1 MKKIEL
7 KNNKAITLI
16 ALIITIIILLI
27 LAVVVTNELT
37 DKGLVKRAREAAFK
51 KEMSQIAEEFEIY
64 KTSKNIEEL
73 GNDVKIEPINAGSLL
88 KEMLKELESA
98 GKDEVEESELSK
110 INIESVIELSD
121 ILENL
126 KKEQNKYVIIVNDT
140 LYYVCSTSIEE
151 DEKAKWCTD
160 IGIPIWY
167 NSVIESSTGMNNTNG
182 DYENVNGI
190 YVCTP
195 QISKIAFSKYN
206 TRYVYADKNDNLVPG
221 SWINKEPEQN
231 WYDYANQKW
240 ANLYIE
246 NDGIDS
252 YWVWIPRY
260 VFKVVENQRIDARFV
275 DINNNYKDPDGNET
289 TWEELQEKGYQLPE
303 AFKFAETELPGYWVS
318 KYQLSE
324 HTTNDSYAVYFQ
336 TVSTMNTIK
345 VQNIETS
352 VAEVAE
358 YQYALNGEVM
368 HKSANGEDYTFTG
381 LAVGNKTINVTAL
394 NGDGEIV
401 GSYTYYFAV
410 AEVNKPDTSK
420 FDQDTT
426 FYVYYDENGIE
437 HNEIPVSQPPPA
449 NWYDYTTANWAN
461 IVTRNNGVESYWV
474 WIPRYQFQ
482 VNATTERT
490 LVRFV
495 KGTSTE
501 TETGYAIPEA
511 FTFAGEE
518 LTGYWIAKYQIS
530 EHESTPLVTAEMSG
544 GSNSIQVLEIT
555 GINIAE
561 NQIYEYYINGVKK
574 HEGTDPKENYV
585 FKGLEENKTYTVNII
600 VRNSKTHETKPNAYV
615 GAVTKKI
622 TTIGPNPP
630 DISKFD
636 KTTTYYVTY
645 AEDGTETRT
654 LMSEVEKAPDSWY
667 DYTNAKWAN
676 IVTTANGKTAYWVWI
691 PRYQFKTSSTEQ
703 KTIVK
708 FINGTGTEV
717 ETGYVIPEAF
727 TFAGKQLTGY
737 WIAKYQ
743 MSN

>member
-16 ALIITIIILLI
+16 ALVVTIIILII
-27 LAVVVTNELT
+27 LAGIGINELT
-37 DKGLVKRAREAAFK
+37 GSGLIKRAREAAFK
-51 KEMSQIAEEFEIY
+51 TEMQQISEEFEIY
-64 KTSKNIEEL
+64 KASKKIEEL
-73 GNDVKIEPINAGSLL
+73 GNDATFEVTNAGSLL
-88 KEMLKELESA
+88 KEMIEALESA
-98 GKDEVEESELSK
+98 DEGETEETELSK

-126 KKEQNKYVIIVNDT
+126 KKKQNDYVIIVNDT
-140 LYYVCSTSIEE
+140 LYYVCSTSIQE
-151 DEKAKWCTD
+151 DEKAQWCID

-167 NSVIESSTGMNNTNG
+167 NSGIVSSTGMNNTKG
-182 DYENVNGI
+182 DYEYVNGI

-195 QISKIAFSKYN
+195 QINKLAFSKYN
-206 TRYVYADKNDNLVPG
+206 TRYVYADANDKLVPG
-221 SWINKEPEQN
+221 SWINKKPEQN

-260 VFKVVENQRIDARFV
+260 VFKIAENERVDAKFV

-289 TWEELQEKGYQLPE
+289 TWAELQAQGYQLPE
-303 AFKFAETELPGYWVS
+303 AFKFAEIELPGYWVS

-324 HTTNDSYAVYFQ
+324 HTTSDSYKVYYDA
-336 TVSTMNTIK
+336 VSTMTTIK
-345 VQNIETS
+345 VQNIATTG
-352 VAEVAE
+352 AEVAE

-368 HKSANGEDYTFTG
+368 HKSATGEDYTFTG
-381 LAVGNKTINVTAL
+381 LASGNKTINVTTL
-394 NGDGEIV
+394 NSSGEII

-410 AEVNKPDTSK
+410 AEVNPPDTSK

-426 FYVYYDENGIE
+426 FYVYYDEDGTE

-482 VNATTERT
+482 VNATTQRT
-490 LVRFV
+490 LVRFI

-501 TETGYAIPEA
+501 TESGYAIPEA
-511 FTFAGEE
+511 FTFAGQE

-530 EHESTPLVTAEMSG
+530 EHESTPLVTAEMSA
-544 GSNSIQVLEIT
+544 GSNSIQILDIT
-555 GINIAE
+555 GTKIAE

-574 HEGTDPKENYV
+574 HEGTDPTENYV
-585 FKGLEENKTYTVNII
+585 FIGLEENKTYTVNII
-600 VRNSKTHETKPNAYV
+600 VRNSTTHESKPNAYI
-615 GAVTKKI
+615 GAVTKKLI
-622 TTIGPNPP
+622 TIGPNPP
-630 DISKFD
+630 DISAFD

-654 LMSEVEKAPDSWY
+654 LMSEVEKAPDNWY
-667 DYTNAKWAN
+667 NYTQKKWAN

-691 PRYQFKTSSTEQ
+691 PRYQFKVSSTEQ
-703 KTIVK
+703 RTIVK

-717 ETGYVIPEAF
+717 ETGYAIPEAF
-727 TFAGKQLTGY
+727 TFAGKELTGY